1 MHKSRFAGRLET
13 HGRKG
18 RFKHRGR
25 RGGSLRILHVGR
37 MGYTGST
44 GGQVTY

>member
-18 RFKHRGR
+18 WFEHRR
-25 RGGSLRILHVGR
+25 RRSGSLRILHVSR